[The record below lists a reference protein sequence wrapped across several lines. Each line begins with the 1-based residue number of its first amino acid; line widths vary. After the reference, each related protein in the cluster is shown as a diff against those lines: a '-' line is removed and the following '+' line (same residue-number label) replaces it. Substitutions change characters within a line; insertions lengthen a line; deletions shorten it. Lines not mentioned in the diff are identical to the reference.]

1 MDCPDTGINVS
12 GVYCSFNQI
21 NEGFS
26 GQKGCMWQIQL
37 CCTDFS
43 EGSVDTTLLFW
54 ATQVYILPVQIQH
67 VCSD

>member
-1 MDCPDTGINVS
+1 MDCPDTGINVC

-21 NEGFS
+21 IEGVS

-43 EGSVDTTLLFW
+43 EGSVDTTS
-54 ATQVYILPVQIQH
+54 TQAYILPVQIQH
-67 VCSD
+67 VCTD